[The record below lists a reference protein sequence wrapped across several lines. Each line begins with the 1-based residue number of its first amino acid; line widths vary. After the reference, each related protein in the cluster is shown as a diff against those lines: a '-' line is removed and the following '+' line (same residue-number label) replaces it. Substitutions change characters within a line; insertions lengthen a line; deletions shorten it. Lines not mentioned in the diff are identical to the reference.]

1 MSGLQR
7 AWAAWEGF
15 WFAPVP
21 AASLGWMRVT
31 LGLML
36 CGSWALLWPELPHLL
51 EVLDLDLLR
60 RHHTDWRV
68 SYWDLVPPGPAV
80 HVAHGLGLLVL
91 VSFTVGF
98 RTRLANLLAL
108 IMLVSFWHRL
118 PWVQNGGDRLLRLW
132 TLYLCLV
139 PSGAAVSVD
148 AWLARRRGEPAVEQV
163 TGFAH
168 RLVQLQLC
176 WVYFLTGYDKLVDGS
191 AWRSGLAIAYSMS
204 EGTFNRAPWLLDPLI
219 QSDVGLGVL
228 MLLTWVTLGWELLFP
243 VLVAF
248 KPTRLASLFA
258 GVCLH
263 LGIFFTMSVG
273 MFGPASVWGYQAFV
287 ADRWKDGKLMLGAA
301 RAQ

>member
-1 MSGLQR
+1 MSMLR
-7 AWAAWEGF
+7 SAWSAWERF
-15 WFAPVP
+15 WFTPVP
-21 AASLGWMRVT
+21 AVSLGWMRVT

-36 CGSWALLWPELPHLL
+36 CGSWLLLWPELTELL
-51 EVLDLDLLR
+51 ELVDLQAVE
-60 RHHTDWRV
+60 RHHTDWRI
-68 SYWDLVPPGPAV
+68 SNWDHLPPGPAV

-98 RTRLANLLAL
+98 QTRLMNVLAL
-108 IMLVSFWHRL
+108 IMMVSFWHRL
-118 PWVQNGGDRLLRLW
+118 PWVQNGGDRLLRMW

-148 AWLARRRGEPAVEQV
+148 AWLRERKGAAPVLEV

-176 WVYFLTGYDKLVDGS
+176 WVYFLTGYDKLLESGY
-191 AWRSGLAIAYSMS
+191 WQNGLAIAYSMS
-204 EGTFNRAPWLLDPLI
+204 EGTFSRAPWLLDPVV
-219 QSDVGLGVL
+219 QSDVGLAAT
-228 MLLTWVTLGWELLFP
+228 MALTWLTLGWELGFP

-248 KPTRLASLFA
+248 RRTRLGALVA

-273 MFGPASVWGYQAFV
+273 MFGPASVWGYQAFL
-287 ADRWKDGKLMLGAA
+287 ADRWK
-301 RAQ
+301 R